1 MEMRPAKRAAAV
13 TKPTTMGTVPSL
25 ASDVL
30 ADDDAAGRV
39 EPPVC
44 DCGATD
50 AVGAT
55 EADEDAERD
64 APLTDALPFDRS
76 Q

>member
-1 MEMRPAKRAAAV
+1 MEIRPAKRAAAV
-13 TKPTTMGTVPSL
+13 TKPTTKGTVPSV

-30 ADDDAAGRV
+30 AEDDAAGRV
-39 EPPVC
+39 EPPLG

-50 AVGAT
+50 TVGAI

-64 APLTDALPFDRS
+64 TPPTDALPFDRS